1 MKWNPPDSKSYK
13 GYNRLEGRN
22 ALITG
27 GDSGIG
33 RRACYPRGAN
43 VAISSSRRRR
53 ANDVRDR

>member
-1 MKWNPPDSKSYK
+1 MQPIPDSREESYK

-33 RRACYPRGAN
+33 RAVTIAHALRFT
-43 VAISSSRRRR
+43 
-53 ANDVRDR
+53 